1 MRKFVKQ
8 NFVVTAAASIIA
20 AAISAPAFA
29 QSGTGSMNPAPAGAP
44 VQQTQQPPAGQ
55 QPPTQQQAPLPPV
68 APVTQAPAAQAPS
81 TPPVPHVEFKTP
93 GPRVDMTI
101 EQAVQLGMKNNINIG
116 VARLT
121 PRLDDFSIVGLEA
134 SYKPNV
140 TSSGSEQQATNLPR
154 QTIQGIGTATVAGTQ
169 QWTAGLAQNIWWG
182 GGNYT
187 VNWTNSRLNE
197 QATINLRNPQFQSG
211 LTASFT
217 QPILRG
223 FRIDATRAA
232 ILTNRL
238 QEDSDQ
244 VGLTT
249 ATEQTEDSIRDAY
262 WNLVFAIQSV
272 DVAQS
277 TLDISNTLVTQNQ
290 QKVEI
295 GTLAPLDVTT
305 AKAQAASDQ
314 LSLVQAQASVLTAEI
329 ALKQLIV
336 GGTDDPIWKS
346 SLNPV
351 DRPTVE
357 AQPIDVDQAIGRA
370 MRERTD
376 LKQTIDTLKS
386 SNINLENQVDQVRP
400 QLNLTASYGLTGLGG
415 PILESVKDPITGIV
429 STQIATPSG
438 YSDALQNILHLDAP
452 TWTIGF
458 TFAYPLGMSTAQATV
473 ERTKL
478 SLEQS
483 QANVKQLQ
491 LQIAADVTSS
501 AQTVQ
506 SSLQSVQA
514 ATSARQLAKDELDA
528 EQAKYDVGMATQYE
542 IQQAQRDY
550 ASAQNS
556 ELSAIRTYRESLVAF
571 EASQTIGSKNVTGGV
586 TSTAAPSLTSS
597 VTTTTTSTT
606 STTPTTTTTTGTT
619 TTGAPGGGGL

>member
-29 QSGTGSMNPAPAGAP
+29 QSGTGSVNPAPAGAP

-134 SYKPNV
+134 SYHPNL

-154 QTIQGIGTATVAGTQ
+154 QTIQGIGAATVAGTQ

-197 QATINLRNPQFQSG
+197 QASINLRNPQFQSG

-223 FRIDATRAA
+223 FKIDATRAA
-232 ILTNRL
+232 ILTDRL
-238 QEDSDQ
+238 QQDSDQ
-244 VGLTT
+244 VALTT
-249 ATEQTEDSIRDAY
+249 ATEQTEDGIRDAY

-305 AKAQAASDQ
+305 ARAQAASDQ
-314 LSLVQAQASVLTAEI
+314 LALVQAQANVLTAEI

-336 GGTDDPIWKS
+336 GGTDDPLWKS

-357 AQPIDVDQAIGRA
+357 AQPVDVDQAIARA

-376 LKQTIDTLKS
+376 LKQTLDTLKS

-415 PILESVKDPITGIV
+415 PILQNVKDPITGLV
-429 STQIATPSG
+429 TSQIATPSG
-438 YSDALQNILHLDAP
+438 YTDALRNIVGLDAP

-458 TFAYPLGMSTAQATV
+458 TFAYPIGMSTAQATV

-550 ASAQNS
+550 ASAQNN

-597 VTTTTTSTT
+597 VTPTTTSTT
-606 STTPTTTTTTGTT
+606 STTTTPTTTTTTGTT
-619 TTGAPGGGGL
+619 GGPGGGGL